1 MSHCGHIVHE
11 GCATLR
17 PQKLCVTFTRLTPVP
32 PACQPPHALWPV
44 TWRAFPAVC
53 SLGLWFPSVHSPF
66 TLWTKADLQLGE
78 NLREKA
84 QCPRV

>member
-1 MSHCGHIVHE
+1 MAHCGHIVHR

-17 PQKLCVTFTRLTPVP
+17 PQKLCVTFTRLTLVP
-32 PACQPPHALWPV
+32 PACQPPHALWPG

-53 SLGLWFPSVHSPF
+53 SLGLRFPSVHSPF